1 MKKKAVVYCRVS
13 TEKEEQETSLERQR
27 EELTDFAER
36 EGYEVKEVF
45 TDRHSGYEMDRDG
58 LLEML
63 NDLKADP
70 ADALFIQDET
80 RLGRGHARI
89 ALLHVMK
96 KQEIDVFT
104 LSDEGPIALN
114 DMDDM
119 VLEILAI
126 VEEYQRKIHNA
137 KIKRGMKRAVENGY
151 KPEKNLKGRGNP
163 EGRERLDLPIDQIVQ
178 LKERGLTYHEIAV
191 TLQGFGYQASK
202 ATVHRRFKE
211 YEENAQAD

>member
-1 MKKKAVVYCRVS
+1 MRKAALIYCRVS
-13 TEKEEQETSLERQR
+13 TTKDTQETSLERQE
-27 EELTDFAER
+27 EELMKFTTEQGFMVD
-36 EGYEVKEVF
+36 GVF
-45 TDRHSGYEMDRDG
+45 TDQHSGYEMDREG
-58 LLEML
+58 LLELL
-63 NDLKADP
+63 NCIKTDKVA
-70 ADALFIQDET
+70 AVFVQDET

-96 KQEIDVFT
+96 KYEVEVYT
-104 LSDEGPIALN
+104 LSDHGPIALN

-163 EGRERLDLPIDQIVQ
+163 EGRERLELPIDQIVS
-178 LKERGLTYHEIAV
+178 LKANGLTFHEIAT

-202 ATVHRRFKE
+202 ATVHRRYKE
-211 YEENAQAD
+211 YEKFSQS

>member
-1 MKKKAVVYCRVS
+1 MKKKALVYCRVS
-13 TEKEEQETSLERQR
+13 TAKDEQESSLQRQE
-27 EELTDFAER
+27 EELMKFAFEQ
-36 EGYEVKEVF
+36 GYLVEEVYV
-45 TDRHSGYEMDRDG
+45 DQHSGYEMDREG

-63 NDLKADP
+63 NQIKSERV
-70 ADALFIQDET
+70 DAVFIQDET

-96 KQEIDVFT
+96 KRDVDVFT
-104 LSDEGPIALN
+104 LSDQGPISLN

-137 KIKRGMKRAVENGY
+137 KIKRGMRRAVENGY
-151 KPEKNLKGRGNP
+151 KPERNLKGKGNP
-163 EGRERLDLPIDQIVQ
+163 DGRERLELPVDQIVS
-178 LKERGLTYHEIAV
+178 LKMSGLTFHEIAV

-202 ATVHRRFKE
+202 ATVHRRYKE
-211 YEENAQAD
+211 YQQMKES